1 MSDFQYDIKKEYDA
15 FLKERETTPME
26 FVMGNQVLYDMC
38 KKYPHHDDTDII
50 VSKIWLIGRS
60 YAAAI
65 ERRKTDDNNINEDFM
80 YSKVAPVI
88 KRRSKKIDSMI
99 DELNS
104 LDGNYKDNVE
114 TVLELHKYLM
124 DTFKQITGL
133 EKRSLASKYLH
144 FHCPDKVLIYDSRA
158 KESARKVVHRPNINP
173 KWKNKYDEQYA
184 DFCARIIAMV
194 NEIGTYPTPREIDSF
209 LLHHVNKLE
218 RSHLCKS

>member
-65 ERRKTDDNNINEDFM
+65 ERRRNTKDEEISEDFM
-80 YSKVAPVI
+80 YNKVAPAL
-88 KRRSKKIDSMI
+88 KRRAKKLDRMI
-99 DELNS
+99 DELNA
-104 LDGNYKDNVE
+104 LEGDYKDNAK
-114 TVLELHKYLM
+114 TVLELHKYLT
-124 DTFKQITGL
+124 DIFEDITGL

-144 FHCPDKVLIYDSRA
+144 FHCPDKVLIYDNRA
-158 KESARKVVHRPNINP
+158 KEAARMTVHHPDVNP

-184 DFCARIIAMV
+184 DFYARIIAMV
-194 NEIGTYPTPREIDSF
+194 DEIGTHPTPREIDSF
-209 LLHHVNKLE
+209 LLHHIIKLGG
-218 RSHLCKS
+218 KS